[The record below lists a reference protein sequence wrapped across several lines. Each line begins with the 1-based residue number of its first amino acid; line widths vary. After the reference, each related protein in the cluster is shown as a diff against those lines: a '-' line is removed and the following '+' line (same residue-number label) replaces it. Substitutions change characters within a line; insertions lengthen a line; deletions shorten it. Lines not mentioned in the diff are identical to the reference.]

1 MRKTEIVRCMGQP
14 VQAAERE
21 GMERMERLLR
31 DVNVLTRSVVDVE
44 ERGREQCRQW
54 KRRAVSTVNTGDWSI
69 EKEDKEALME
79 VLKEQKSGL
88 DGLEHIVKRDE
99 RDVGIL
105 KEELEKAYHG
115 GSGGVGERKKNI
127 VIGEGGVAIFTG
139 Q

>member
-1 MRKTEIVRCMGQP
+1 
-14 VQAAERE
+14 
-21 GMERMERLLR
+21 
-31 DVNVLTRSVVDVE
+31 
-44 ERGREQCRQW
+44 
-54 KRRAVSTVNTGDWSI
+54 VNTVDWSI

-79 VLKEQKSGL
+79 VLNEQKCGL

-115 GSGGVGERKKNI
+115 VGGGVGERKKNI
-127 VIGEGGVAIFTG
+127 PVGEGGVAIFTG